1 MISSQY
7 SSAPRLRLPLL
18 MRLRMMSISAAPG
31 FTTSGE
37 SSYIVRY
44 RSLQTISRPLVSN
57 KTTPCVMLFKV
68 SANNL
73 ASGLRAW
80 RPIKRLRAPNM
91 VPRASK
97 LPPIDCSYRTSIY
110 ASLINSNTH
119 PAVDHQQAAG
129 GEARRV
135 GGEKQHRARDFL
147 GTDMTVQRNDLVEE
161 LSSVAADQSAQFLF
175 DAQLKRVVDRTGM
188 NGIHPD
194 IAPGQFLGQDAH
206 QSDLG
211 VLC

>member
-1 MISSQY
+1 LTTDIARPSGVSLTKLSVFPAAIWLMISSQY

-44 RSLQTISRPLVSN
+44 CSLQTISRPLISN

-97 LPPIDCSYRTSIY
+97 LPPSIV
-110 ASLINSNTH
+110 AI
-119 PAVDHQQAAG
+119 G
-129 GEARRV
+129 
-135 GGEKQHRARDFL
+135 HRFTLR
-147 GTDMTVQRNDLVEE
+147 
-161 LSSVAADQSAQFLF
+161 
-175 DAQLKRVVDRTGM
+175 
-188 NGIHPD
+188 
-194 IAPGQFLGQDAH
+194 
-206 QSDLG
+206 
-211 VLC
+211 